1 MTESKDI
8 EILFKNMLTE
18 QEDVTKQDKIYQK
31 DIENSPLKVQ
41 WNIKGMLGYQ
51 IFEKDNYSYKLGE
64 GLENPD
70 ITITFS
76 DSEAA
81 KTFLKGEII
90 DYAAVPQKEYDG
102 LIKFN
107 YNAGWIP
114 LETEEKRNRKPTER
128 IVKPFLTV
136 EFDKEKKYHPYIIS
150 KIPMFRN
157 ILEEGGGGDNNFGV
171 YVPINQS
178 LGTYENQIIPLKIFK
193 HFIDKASHIVMED
206 LCGCRLVKECQHHD
220 VSLGCMHLGSDL
232 INIDLEDLER
242 DLPQNI
248 PGRIATKEEALER
261 VQLAYDNGLIPLLG
275 RSRREANVTGVTD
288 TGKIMSMCFCCS
300 CCCVNGNLMKY
311 GSPSLSS
318 LHRIDGLKVEVDED
332 TCVGCEEC
340 MQVCVFKGMEMI
352 DGKAHVNQEYC
363 LGCGRC
369 EDTCPNGAISIDIE
383 DSTYVDELIR
393 VIESYADVS

>member
-1 MTESKDI
+1 VTESKDI
-8 EILFKNMLTE
+8 EMLFKNMLVE
-18 QEDVTKQDKIYQK
+18 QEEVTKQDEIYQK

-41 WNIKGMLGYQ
+41 WKINGLVGYQ
-51 IFEKDNYSYKLGE
+51 IFEKGNYSYKLGE
-64 GLENPD
+64 GLDNPD

-90 DYAAVPQKEYDG
+90 DYAAVPQKTYDG

-206 LCGCRLVKECQHHD
+206 LCGCRLIKECQHHD

-352 DGKAHVNQEYC
+352 DGKARVNQEYC

-369 EDTCPNGAISIDIE
+369 EDICPNGAISFNFE
-383 DSTYVDELIR
+383 DSTYVDELIE
-393 VIESYADVS
+393 VLESYADVT

>member
-1 MTESKDI
+1 MTESQDI
-8 EILFKNMLTE
+8 EILFKNMLVE
-18 QEDVTKQDKIYQK
+18 QEEVTKQDEIYQK
-31 DIENSPLKVQ
+31 DIEKSPLKVQ
-41 WNIKGMLGYQ
+41 WDTQGILAYQ

-64 GLENPD
+64 RLENPD
-70 ITITFS
+70 VTITFS
-76 DSEAA
+76 DAEAA

-107 YNAGWIP
+107 YNSGWIP

-150 KIPMFRN
+150 KIPMFRK
-157 ILEEGGGGDNNFGV
+157 ILEEGGGGDNNYGV

-178 LGTYENQIIPLKIFK
+178 LGNYENQIIPLKIFK

-206 LCGCRLVKECQHHD
+206 LCGCRLIKECEHHD

-369 EDTCPNGAISIDIE
+369 EDTCPNGAISFDFE
-383 DSTYVDELIR
+383 DSTYVDELIE
-393 VIESYADVS
+393 VLESYADVT

>member
-8 EILFKNMLTE
+8 EMLFKNMLVE
-18 QEDVTKQDKIYQK
+18 QEEATKQDEIYQK

-41 WNIKGMLGYQ
+41 WDTQGILAYQ

-64 GLENPD
+64 RLENPD
-70 ITITFS
+70 VTITFS
-76 DSEAA
+76 DAEAA

-107 YNAGWIP
+107 YNSGWIP

-157 ILEEGGGGDNNFGV
+157 ILEEGGGGDNNYGV

-369 EDTCPNGAISIDIE
+369 EDTCPNGAISFDFE
-383 DSTYVDELIR
+383 DSTYVDELIE
-393 VIESYADVS
+393 VLESYADVT

>member
-8 EILFKNMLTE
+8 EMLFKNMLVE
-18 QEDVTKQDKIYQK
+18 QEEVTKQDEIYQK

-41 WNIKGMLGYQ
+41 WNIEGIQGYQ

-90 DYAAVPQKEYDG
+90 DYAAIPQKVYDG

-157 ILEEGGGGDNNFGV
+157 ILEEGGGGDNNYGV

-352 DGKAHVNQEYC
+352 DGKAHVNQERC

-369 EDTCPNGAISIDIE
+369 EDTCPNRAISFDFE
-383 DSTYVDELIR
+383 DSTYVNELIE
-393 VIESYADVS
+393 VLESYADVT

>member
-18 QEDVTKQDKIYQK
+18 QEEVTKQDEIYQK
-31 DIENSPLKVQ
+31 DIEKSPLKVQ
-41 WNIKGMLGYQ
+41 WDTQGILAYQ

-64 GLENPD
+64 RLENPD
-70 ITITFS
+70 VTITFS
-76 DSEAA
+76 DAEAA

-107 YNAGWIP
+107 YNSGWIP

-157 ILEEGGGGDNNFGV
+157 ILEEGGGGDNNYGV

-178 LGTYENQIIPLKIFK
+178 LGNYENQIIPLKIFK

-206 LCGCRLVKECQHHD
+206 LCGCRLIKECQHHD
-220 VSLGCMHLGSDL
+220 VKLGCMHLGSDL
-232 INIDLEDLER
+232 KNIDLEDLER
-242 DLPQNI
+242 DVPQNI

-369 EDTCPNGAISIDIE
+369 EDTCPNGAISFDFE
-383 DSTYVDELIR
+383 DSTYVDELIE
-393 VIESYADVS
+393 VLESYADVS